1 MFCLFKDLFFSVTV
15 NGKTNFCKSGCQ
27 AIADTGTSL
36 ITGPSKE
43 VDELCKSLGGKSE
56 DGLVS
61 SIYSSQYNYFKYFS
75 DDE

>member
-1 MFCLFKDLFFSVTV
+1 M
-15 NGKTNFCKSGCQ
+15 NGETKFCKSGCQ

-56 DGLVS
+56 EGVVS
-61 SIYSSQYNYFKYFS
+61 YLYPAPPNIFQVGINFMSTFRS
-75 DDE
+75 